1 MRTNEMEAGMFARG
15 VKLTFTNELMKQS
28 ITDYMIKNF
37 DLKGG
42 MIMSFK
48 IHLAENQVL
57 HIGVF
62 PDEETANAQSEKVKD
77 ARKQISAMG
86 AKAEDMSGS
95 ISDLL
100 IAGDVTLN
108 QLTSNR

>member
-1 MRTNEMEAGMFARG
+1 MFARG

-42 MIMSFK
+42 MILSFK
-48 IHLAENQVL
+48 IHLADNQVL

-62 PDEETANAQSEKVKD
+62 PDEES
-77 ARKQISAMG
+77 S
-86 AKAEDMSGS
+86 
-95 ISDLL
+95 
-100 IAGDVTLN
+100 
-108 QLTSNR
+108 